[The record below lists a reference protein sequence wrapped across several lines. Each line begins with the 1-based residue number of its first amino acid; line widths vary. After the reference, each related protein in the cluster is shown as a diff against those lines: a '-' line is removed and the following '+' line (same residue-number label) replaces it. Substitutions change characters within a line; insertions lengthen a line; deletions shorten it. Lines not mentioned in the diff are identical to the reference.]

1 MVEAKRKLAA
11 ILSADVVGYSRL
23 MHDDEAATVTTLKEY
38 RAAIGRV
45 IDQHAGRIVNAPGDN
60 VLAEFPSAVE
70 AVQAAVEIQRNIEGR
85 NAELPDDRRMHF
97 RIGVNLGDVLE
108 EQDGTIYGDGV
119 NIAAR
124 IEALADDDGGICI
137 SSSVYD
143 AVEGKIECGFDF
155 LGERQVKNIAKPI
168 NVYRVRSSSNANVTH
183 PETRSKRTGF
193 RPALVTGAGVVVLLA
208 IGAVVWLVTQEP
220 EPDTAV
226 ITAKIDVEPVEQ
238 RTDMLAEEPSIAV
251 LPFTN
256 FGGDPEQDYF
266 ADGVTEEI
274 ITALTRFPNL
284 MVLPRHTSF
293 QYRGQAIDVEEIGR
307 ELGARYVLEGSV
319 RRAEDVVRL
328 TVQLLNAVDGSH
340 LWAETYER
348 DLSADNIFA
357 IQDEITEQVAG
368 MIAGTYGIIS
378 RADFEQAKRRGTDNL
393 EAYDCVLRLYAYRS
407 VLGEDGHGK
416 IRDCLEQA
424 VETDP
429 DYADAWT
436 WLTFIYALEHISDY
450 NPQPGPL
457 ERALNAGRRAVE
469 LDPMSGIAHAGLA
482 RAYFWLGEFDLFLTE
497 VEKSVTLNPNSSDVL
512 GTMGYYLAFTGNSER
527 GFALMRK
534 AMSLGVSYPGWLHE
548 SFFWT
553 YFSRGDY
560 EAALA
565 EARSQIKMMPE
576 FGLGYALAAA
586 AYGQLGQRDEA
597 QMIVS
602 KMQKTGIDP
611 EEYAPETYLKWHV
624 SEDAVSRYRVGL
636 QNAGLELPD
645 KPVDSQTTE

>member
-1 MVEAKRKLAA
+1 MAEAKRKLAA

-23 MHDDEAATVTTLKEY
+23 MHEDEAATVTTLKEY

-45 IDQHAGRIVNAPGDN
+45 IDQHSGRIVNAPGDN
-60 VLAEFPSAVE
+60 ILAEFPSAVE
-70 AVQAAVEIQRNIEGR
+70 AVQAGVEIQANIEGR
-85 NAELPDDRRMHF
+85 NAELQNERRMHF
-97 RIGVNLGDVLE
+97 RIGINLGDVLE

-124 IEALADDDGGICI
+124 MEALADDDGGICI

-143 AVEGKIECGFDF
+143 AVEGKIEFGFDF
-155 LGERQVKNIAKPI
+155 LGEQQVKNIAKPI
-168 NVYRVRSSSNANVTH
+168 NVYRVRSDTNAKTVP
-183 PETRSKRTGF
+183 PEARSKRPSLQLSLLTGGGII
-193 RPALVTGAGVVVLLA
+193 ALAT
-208 IGAVVWLVTQEP
+208 IGAVIWLGIREP
-220 EPDTAV
+220 GPDTAV
-226 ITAKIDVEPVEQ
+226 APAKTQVEPIESES
-238 RTDMLAEEPSIAV
+238 LPIAEEPSIAV
-251 LPFTN
+251 LPFSN

-284 MVLPRHTSF
+284 KVLPRNTSF
-293 QYRGQAIDVEEIGR
+293 QYNNQTTDIQEIGR
-307 ELGARYVLEGSV
+307 ELGAKYILEGSV
-319 RRAEDVVRL
+319 RKADEMVRV
-328 TVQLLNAVDGSH
+328 TVQLLNTMDGNH

-348 DLSADNIFA
+348 DLSASNIFA

-378 RADFEQAKRRGTDNL
+378 RADYEQAKRKGTNNL

-416 IRDCLEQA
+416 IRVCLEQA
-424 VETDP
+424 VKTDP

-436 WLTFIYALEHISDY
+436 WLTFIYALEHIAGY
-450 NPQPGPL
+450 NPQPAPL
-457 ERALNAGRRAVE
+457 ERAVNAGRRAVE
-469 LDPMSGIAHAGLA
+469 LDPMSGIAHASLA

-497 VEKSVTLNPNSSDVL
+497 VEKSVTLNPNNSDVL
-512 GTMGYYLAFTGNSER
+512 GTMGYYLAFTGDSER

-534 AMSLGVSYPGWLHE
+534 AMSLSVSYPGWLHE

-553 YFSRGDY
+553 YFSQGDY

-576 FGLGYALAAA
+576 FGLSYALAAA
-586 AYGQLGQRDEA
+586 AYGQLGLQEKA
-597 QMIVS
+597 QLMIS
-602 KMQKTGIDP
+602 KLQKTDIKP
-611 EEYAPETYLKWHV
+611 EEYAPETYLKWHI
-624 SEDAVSRYRVGL
+624 SEEAVDRYRKGL
-636 QNAGLELPD
+636 QVAGLELPD
-645 KPVDSQTTE
+645 GPIQSQITE